1 MVRILLRVAAI
12 VGVLLVA
19 FVAWFYANYGG
30 IGQPFPRIGDPKPRL
45 QAELI
50 ATLPEPPGNLAV
62 SGTGRVFFT
71 YHAEGHP
78 TIKVLELVG
87 GKPVPYPN
95 MDMQQGSSDRPSY
108 GAVFNIRI
116 DSRNRLWS
124 IDHGEHGV
132 FGARLVAVDLNTNK
146 PIKQIWLPRS
156 VAGIGS
162 YVQDMH
168 VDFC

>member
-1 MVRILLRVAAI
+1 MVRIFLRVAA
-12 VGVLLVA
+12 VLGILLIA
-19 FVAWFYANYGG
+19 FVGWFYANYGG
-30 IGQPFPRIGDPKPRL
+30 TGQPFPRIGDPRPRL
-45 QAELI
+45 QAERI

-62 SGTGRVFFT
+62 SSTGRVFFT

-78 TIKVLELVG
+78 AIKVLELVN

-95 MDMQQGSSDRPSY
+95 LEMQRGDRDRPSY

-132 FGARLVAVDLNTNK
+132 FGARLVAVDLNTNR
-146 PIKQIWLPRS
+146 PIKQIWLPRA

-162 YVQDMH
+162 YVQ
-168 VDFC
+168 